1 MTKGNEME
9 GKNEVDKGNE
19 MEGKDEVMVLEV
31 PADDM

>member
-31 PADDM
+31 PSDDM